1 MSFDA
6 ITCSKCGAPMQ
17 WDGVSN
23 VITCSHCGTYYERRI
38 QPQKRN
44 TAYLMQ
50 DGAEIMTGYIPDGF
64 SSFGGVTYNGLACI
78 EQPVQAIA
86 VCKNDRD
93 DTSMYFQNGIVFHH
107 SEDPR
112 LQNQVDFFNLQSNM
126 KRFLAYQ
133 GASEYICFS
142 IRKNFKYGTDFEFLQ
157 EVQADEMFTSFMK
170 KLSDEHGNMPGYG
183 QDFSHLI
190 FRYRNTKSKAICI
203 AEAITVVEYSVNQTY
218 QMFGTSQDFIWAP
231 VFLTIFDVREENYT
245 RYVNDFKKFYPSIT
259 EGPAYFKLVQ
269 IANSTLQQTAVSM
282 ANARMESSFRMSQMI
297 MNTQNETSDIQRSM
311 YQNASDTSDRV
322 NEKRS
327 DYFNEVNSFIS
338 SDGYTVKADIKY
350 DHLYQNTENPDL
362 YLGSENPIDPSGFSE
377 LKKKW

>member
-50 DGAEIMTGYIPDGF
+50 DGAEIM
-64 SSFGGVTYNGLACI
+64 
-78 EQPVQAIA
+78 
-86 VCKNDRD
+86 
-93 DTSMYFQNGIVFHH
+93 
-107 SEDPR
+107 
-112 LQNQVDFFNLQSNM
+112 
-126 KRFLAYQ
+126 
-133 GASEYICFS
+133 
-142 IRKNFKYGTDFEFLQ
+142 
-157 EVQADEMFTSFMK
+157 
-170 KLSDEHGNMPGYG
+170 
-183 QDFSHLI
+183 
-190 FRYRNTKSKAICI
+190 
-203 AEAITVVEYSVNQTY
+203 
-218 QMFGTSQDFIWAP
+218 
-231 VFLTIFDVREENYT
+231 
-245 RYVNDFKKFYPSIT
+245 
-259 EGPAYFKLVQ
+259 
-269 IANSTLQQTAVSM
+269 
-282 ANARMESSFRMSQMI
+282 
-297 MNTQNETSDIQRSM
+297 NTQNETSDIQRSM
-311 YQNASDTSDRV
+311 YQSASDTSDRV